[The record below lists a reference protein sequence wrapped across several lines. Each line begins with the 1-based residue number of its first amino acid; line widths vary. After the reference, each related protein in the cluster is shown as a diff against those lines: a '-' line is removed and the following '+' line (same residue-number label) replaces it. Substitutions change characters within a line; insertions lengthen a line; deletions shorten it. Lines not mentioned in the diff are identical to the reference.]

1 MRNFLSISCAFSAA
15 YRART
20 GPHHTVRIPQYMV
33 RKFRRQWC
41 GNSARSVHFRCIS
54 CDFRRSFCASARSC
68 AEIPHGPIRKLVSIW
83 FIYILAVSG
92 RFLWLSK
99 KRCSPTRQGT
109 VNRGSLTRRG
119 TLIHGSRTH
128 HSTNQNKCYNCWVL
142 VLTRTAL
149 AALIPTGITRALRRR
164 LMDWHGNV
172 YLWHPSFKALYK

>member
-68 AEIPHGPIRKLVSIW
+68 AEIPHGPIRKLVSIC
-83 FIYILAVSG
+83 
-92 RFLWLSK
+92 K
-99 KRCSPTRQGT
+99 KRQNSFFR
-109 VNRGSLTRRG
+109 
-119 TLIHGSRTH
+119 LIFSVSRII
-128 HSTNQNKCYNCWVL
+128 
-142 VLTRTAL
+142 
-149 AALIPTGITRALRRR
+149 IPRR
-164 LMDWHGNV
+164 LKWHKRTFHTP
-172 YLWHPSFKALYK
+172 LFSARIFEMKKRAPSFGRICTSLAPQRCHTNDVYVRRWDWKS